1 MTNAI
6 VKAKDKIISSVSSI
20 SGISGV
26 FSSYNMCHSICIGAI
41 SLLSIIGI
49 TVAGMPLLFL
59 QSIAL
64 PLWIFASVL
73 FIITLALY
81 FSHKKGVSKNLLMAN
96 FGMLAIGTPFVQETD
111 YKIYFWI
118 AGGIIVAAAIILVM
132 KGRVK
137 H

>member
-1 MTNAI
+1 MPNI
-6 VKAKDKIISSVSSI
+6 LLKAKEKILGSISSI
-20 SGISGV
+20 SGLSGV

-64 PLWIFASVL
+64 PLWIFASAL

-81 FSHKKGVSKNLLMAN
+81 LIHKKGISKNLLIAN
-96 FGMLAIGTPFVQETD
+96 FGMLTIGTPFVQETD
-111 YKIYFWI
+111 FKIYFWI
-118 AGGIIVAAAIILVM
+118 AGGIIVAAAVIMAV
-132 KGRVK
+132 KKRVK
-137 H
+137 